1 MSATLPAGEDGVGKT
16 LARARAGTPH
26 RAPSSTD
33 YIRLTEWR
41 KLRDK
46 GADPLAAFVTVAT
59 HETYGV
65 NRWRGAAS
73 LPPIEAHRQWRRF
86 AARMALPEWER
97 ARAEAAL
104 ALAETVTDAAATVSE
119 FVKVRVFETPMHA
132 DAARVA
138 LASSKVALEAAG
150 ILGGKG
156 GTTVNV
162 AAIAQASA
170 DGSHDLAA
178 RIAADPVASKRYRE
192 MLDALDAAGAKR
204 GDAQVG

>member
-1 MSATLPAGEDGVGKT
+1 MSLSLVSEGSYGKAIAS
-16 LARARAGTPH
+16 ARART
-26 RAPSSTD
+26 RLSSFEAL
-33 YIRLTEWR
+33 RLNEWR
-41 KLRDK
+41 RLRDA
-46 GADPLAAFVTVAT
+46 GAAPVAAFVTVAT
-59 HETYGV
+59 HPDYGYK
-65 NRWRGAAS
+65 
-73 LPPIEAHRQWRRF
+73 AHRGTPSLAPAKALDMFRRF
-86 AARMALPEWER
+86 CERCALPEWER

-204 GDAQVG
+204 GDAGQSP